1 MPDKKTPLVSDAG
14 DLIDVPG
21 AAEMLF
27 VKRPTIRNWI
37 TRGKLKRYKVGGRTL
52 LRRSELLALVRE
64 A

>member
-1 MPDKKTPLVSDAG
+1 MSDKQTPVVSDAA
-14 DLIDVPG
+14 DLIDIGG

-52 LRRSELLALVRE
+52 VRRSELLALVRE